1 MFCPECGTKNP
12 DGSRFCENCGT
23 ALEQVE
29 PKKRMKKQRKPLSKF
44 FMAEVG
50 ILVIAIIACVGIY
63 KMNLSPEKVAENYV
77 KACNNGDWNA
87 VYQMSDYNSK
97 GNEFLKKDAY
107 ITAKTIAGKSQTKNK
122 VTITSSYKRSGNL
135 NQATVTV
142 RYKDENSDQK
152 QDVKLKKKGLVWKIQ
167 PEEDVFQTVKDAQII
182 VPADAKVSVDKIKLG
197 KDIKDKTKGSKDTY
211 TMPKMFGNTHY
222 IEVTM
227 EGAKDYVKIASLE
240 NPLEIIPTY
249 TKDTYKKLSSQAQED
264 LNKIINAA
272 INDKRYSEID
282 IFKNIPAEF
291 ESDMKENYEK
301 LRDDRLLREDSWE
314 RITSYEFYNIEVTMT
329 NGMYSTENAECACVF
344 VTLTGDTKEKHLN
357 KRGEEEIID
366 SSDVYTLCYE
376 KNEKGWI
383 LI

>member
-182 VPADAKVSVDKIKLG
+182 VPAGAKVSVDKIKLG

-249 TKDTYKKLSSQAQED
+249 TKDTYKKL
-264 LNKIINAA
+264 
-272 INDKRYSEID
+272 
-282 IFKNIPAEF
+282 
-291 ESDMKENYEK
+291 
-301 LRDDRLLREDSWE
+301 
-314 RITSYEFYNIEVTMT
+314 
-329 NGMYSTENAECACVF
+329 
-344 VTLTGDTKEKHLN
+344 
-357 KRGEEEIID
+357 
-366 SSDVYTLCYE
+366 
-376 KNEKGWI
+376 
-383 LI
+383 